1 MAYHLFLSGDVSPF
15 FAKVA
20 HHLKQLKPQNQMKLI
35 TAIMSAAVFYA
46 VISQPYAEQPTVVA
60 SWYGDKYAGRPTA
73 SGEIFDPTKLTA
85 AMWDV
90 PFGTRV
96 KVQLGPKSV
105 VVRINDRG
113 PAKHLKRGIDLS
125 REAFSRLADT
135 DAGLLNVKLTILK

>member
-1 MAYHLFLSGDVSPF
+1 
-15 FAKVA
+15 
-20 HHLKQLKPQNQMKLI
+20 MKLI

-73 SGEIFDPTKLTA
+73 SGEIFDPTQLTA

>member
-1 MAYHLFLSGDVSPF
+1 
-15 FAKVA
+15 
-20 HHLKQLKPQNQMKLI
+20 MKLI
-35 TAIMSAAVFYA
+35 TAILSAAVFYA

-60 SWYGDKYAGRPTA
+60 SWYGNECAGRPTA
-73 SGEIFDPTKLTA
+73 SGEIFDPNKLTA

-113 PAKHLKRGIDLS
+113 PNKKLGRAIDLS

>member
-1 MAYHLFLSGDVSPF
+1 MPHLYLQGDASPQ
-15 FAKVA
+15 
-20 HHLKQLKPQNQMKLI
+20 QLKPQNQMKLI

-73 SGEIFDPTKLTA
+73 SGEIFDPTQLTA

-90 PFGTRV
+90 PFGTKV

-113 PAKHLKRGIDLS
+113 PAKHLNRGIDLS

>member
-1 MAYHLFLSGDVSPF
+1 MRPARTG
-15 FAKVA
+15 KE
-20 HHLKQLKPQNQMKLI
+20 MKAIL
-35 TAIMSAAVFYA
+35 TALLSAAVFYA
-46 VISQPYAEQPTVVA
+46 VISQPYAKQPTVVA

-73 SGEIFDPTKLTA
+73 SGEIFDPTQLTA

-125 REAFSRLADT
+125 RESFSRLADT
-135 DAGLLNVKLTILK
+135 DAGLINVKLTILK

>member
-1 MAYHLFLSGDVSPF
+1 
-15 FAKVA
+15 
-20 HHLKQLKPQNQMKLI
+20 MKLI

-73 SGEIFDPTKLTA
+73 SGEIFDPTQLTA

-113 PAKHLKRGIDLS
+113 PAKHLNRGIDLS

-135 DAGLLNVKLTILK
+135 DAGLINVKLTILK